1 MRKITL
7 LVYQM
12 CYDIAMMKL
21 LKKADI
27 VLIIL
32 LFSLSLVPLPQF
44 GPPKAACF
52 AEVRQDGQVIERIQ
66 LTGHVGVTELNVPYK
81 ANTQEHHNHIRVKN
95 ETIAIDEAD
104 CPDKI
109 CVQTGAIS
117 KPGEIIACLPHKLI
131 IEIKSE

>member
-27 VLIIL
+27 VLIVPL
-32 LFSLSLVPLPQF
+32 LTVSLVPLIKF
-44 GPPKAACF
+44 GQPESACY
-52 AEVRQDGQVIERIQ
+52 AEIRQGENVIEHIQ
-66 LTGHVGVTELNVPYK
+66 LTGHTGITELTVTDY
-81 ANTQEHHNHIRVKN
+81 ADGQEKHNHIRVEN
-95 ETIAIDEAD
+95 ETIAITAAD

-117 KPGEIIACLPHKLI
+117 KSGEIIACLPHKLI

>member
-1 MRKITL
+1 
-7 LVYQM
+7 
-12 CYDIAMMKL
+12 MMKL

-27 VLIIL
+27 VLIV
-32 LFSLSLVPLPQF
+32 LFFGFSLVPLAKF
-44 GPPKAACF
+44 GQSKAACF

-66 LTGHVGVTELNVPYK
+66 LTGHVGITELNVSYK
-81 ANTQEHHNHIRVKN
+81 SDTQEHHNHIRVKN

>member
-1 MRKITL
+1 
-7 LVYQM
+7 M

-27 VLIIL
+27 VLIV
-32 LFSLSLVPLPQF
+32 LFFGFSLVPLAKF
-44 GPPKAACF
+44 GQPETACF
-52 AEVRQDGQVIERIQ
+52 AEVRQDGQVIEHIQ

-81 ANTQEHHNHIRVKN
+81 ANAQEHHNHIRVKN
-95 ETIAIDEAD
+95 ETIAVDEAD

>member
-27 VLIIL
+27 VLIVL
-32 LFSLSLVPLPQF
+32 LFGFALVPLAKFEQPE
-44 GPPKAACF
+44 AARF

-66 LTGHVGVTELNVPYK
+66 LTGHVGLTELNVPYK
-81 ANTQEHHNHIRVKN
+81 SDMQEHHNHAPL
-95 ETIAIDEAD
+95 EHL
-104 CPDKI
+104 PFQDKPQ
-109 CVQTGAIS
+109 CDLH
-117 KPGEIIACLPHKLI
+117 PEN
-131 IEIKSE
+131 

>member
-1 MRKITL
+1 
-7 LVYQM
+7 M

-27 VLIIL
+27 VLIV
-32 LFSLSLVPLPQF
+32 LFFGFSLVPLAKF
-44 GPPKAACF
+44 GQPEAACF

-66 LTGHVGVTELNVPYK
+66 LTGHIGVTVLTVTCI
-81 ANTQEHHNHIRVKN
+81 ADGQEHHNHLRVEN
-95 ETIAIDEAD
+95 ETITCDNAD

>member
-1 MRKITL
+1 
-7 LVYQM
+7 M

-27 VLIIL
+27 VLIV
-32 LFSLSLVPLPQF
+32 LFFGFSLVPLTKF
-44 GPPKAACF
+44 GPPKTACF

-66 LTGHVGVTELNVPYK
+66 LTSHVGITELNVSYK
-81 ANTQEHHNHIRVKN
+81 SDTQEHHNHIRVKN

-117 KPGEIIACLPHKLI
+117 KPGEIIVCLPHKLI